1 MTTKRLLAFLLL
13 LPLLLLSVGVA
24 RADTIHI
31 VQPGDTLYEIA
42 QLYGVSME
50 EIAAANNLANIRA
63 VMLGYPLIIPGVAG
77 PLGAPTP
84 TPAAQ
89 TPRPARTYSVPST
102 AVAANGGVIHT
113 VAPGDTLFSISMTY
127 NILMSIIME
136 ANDLDNPR
144 VVAVGRKLF
153 VPGATLA
160 GRAGSAAATAT
171 AAASSGTPVAAAPAA
186 PGANLFKNG
195 DFEGDWYFYLYN
207 ELQVPTGWQLATD
220 EGPNTLDPGSGGL
233 FNRPEVRV
241 VGTNQLP
248 PNEWDWFVR
257 DGVKAVKVFKGGA
270 PTAFSMFQDVYL
282 QPGRYRMTLNFFPDL
297 VADYNQGGE
306 RSWNTDPLAGEIS
319 IIHNDGGTNWSGVTA
334 GQQNSRVYEF
344 TVSQAGAHRLGAAFR
359 NRFETANN
367 GWFLDDWRLERIG

>member
-1 MTTKRLLAFLLL
+1 MITKRFLAPLLL

-24 RADTIHI
+24 RADTIHV
-31 VQPGDTLYEIA
+31 VQPGDTLYTIA
-42 QLYGVSME
+42 QKYGVSME
-50 EIAAANNLANIRA
+50 EIADANNLANIRA
-63 VMLGYPLIIPGVAG
+63 VMLGFPLVIPGVDG

-84 TPAAQ
+84 TPAPS
-89 TPRPARTYSVPST
+89 TPRPARTYSVPAS
-102 AVAANGGVIHT
+102 AVATNGGVIHT

-127 NILMSIIME
+127 NIYMANIIE
-136 ANDLDNPR
+136 ANDIANPR
-144 VVAVGRKLF
+144 VLQLGSKVF
-153 VPGATLA
+153 IPGATLA
-160 GRAGSAAATAT
+160 GRAGSAAATPGPAAAATPAAGAAT
-171 AAASSGTPVAAAPAA
+171 ATGS
-186 PGANLFKNG
+186 NLFKNG

-220 EGPNTLDPGSGGL
+220 EGPNTLNPGSGGL

-257 DGVKAVKVFKGGA
+257 NGTKAVKVFKGGA

-282 QPGRYRMTLNFFPDL
+282 QPGRYRMTLNFFPDI

-319 IIHNDGGTNWSGVTA
+319 IIHNNGGTSWSSVTA
-334 GQQNSRVYEF
+334 GQKNSRVYEF
-344 TVSQAGAHRLGAAFR
+344 TVGQAGAHRLGAAFR

>member
-127 NILMSIIME
+127 NIAMSAIVE
-136 ANDLDNPR
+136 ANDNLSNPR
-144 VVAVGRKLF
+144 LVSLGAKLF
-153 VPGATLA
+153 IPGATLA
-160 GRAGSAAATAT
+160 GRTGGEVSATT
-171 AAASSGTPVAAAPAA
+171 PVGPSVTPVAPVT
-186 PGANLFKNG
+186 PGVGANPVSYTHLT
-195 DFEGDWYFYLYN
+195 L
-207 ELQVPTGWQLATD
+207 PT
-220 EGPNTLDPGSGGL
+220 
-233 FNRPEVRV
+233 NREV
-241 VGTNQLP
+241 
-248 PNEWDWFVR
+248 
-257 DGVKAVKVFKGGA
+257 
-270 PTAFSMFQDVYL
+270 
-282 QPGRYRMTLNFFPDL
+282 
-297 VADYNQGGE
+297 
-306 RSWNTDPLAGEIS
+306 
-319 IIHNDGGTNWSGVTA
+319 
-334 GQQNSRVYEF
+334 
-344 TVSQAGAHRLGAAFR
+344 
-359 NRFETANN
+359 
-367 GWFLDDWRLERIG
+367 

>member
-1 MTTKRLLAFLLL
+1 MSTKRLLVT
-13 LPLLLLSVGVA
+13 LLLLSLLLLSIGVA
-24 RADTIHI
+24 RADTIHV

-63 VMLGYPLIIPGVAG
+63 VMLGYPLIIPGVDG
-77 PLGAPTP
+77 PLGAEPT
-84 TPAAQ
+84 T
-89 TPRPARTYSVPST
+89 TPRPLTTPRPYVVPTS
-102 AVAANGGVIHT
+102 AVAVPGGVQHT
-113 VAPGDTLFSISMTY
+113 VEAGDTLFRISMIY
-127 NILMSIIME
+127 NVAMTTIAE
-136 ANDLDNPR
+136 ANDLSDGR
-144 VVAVGRKLF
+144 TVRLGRKLF
-153 VPGATLA
+153 IPGATLG
-160 GRAGSAAATAT
+160 GRAGTATATPRPVAGAT
-171 AAASSGTPVAAAPAA
+171 AAAGAVAAT
-186 PGANLFKNG
+186 GGNLFKNG

-220 EGPNTLDPGSGGL
+220 EGPNTLTPGSGGL

-248 PNEWDWFVR
+248 PNEWDWFVLN
-257 DGVKAVKVFKGGA
+257 GTKAVKVFKGGA

-297 VADYNQGGE
+297 VADYNQGGQ
-306 RSWNTDPLAGEIS
+306 RSWVTDPLAGEVS
-319 IIHNDGGTNWSGVTA
+319 IIHNNSGSSNWSTVTA
-334 GQQNSRVYEF
+334 GQQNNRVYEF
-344 TVSQAGAHRLGAAFR
+344 TVTQAGAHRLGAAFR

>member
-1 MTTKRLLAFLLL
+1 MTTKRFLALVLI
-13 LPLLLLSVGVA
+13 LPLLLVGVGVA

-31 VQPGDTLYEIA
+31 VQPGDTLYEIS

-63 VMLGYPLIIPGVAG
+63 VMLGYPLLIPGVDG
-77 PLGAPTP
+77 PLGAPTA
-84 TPAAQ
+84 TPGPQ
-89 TPRPARTYSVPST
+89 TPRPARTYAVPDT
-102 AVAANGGVIHT
+102 AVAAPGGVIHT
-113 VAPGDTLFSISMTY
+113 VATGDSLFSISMTY
-127 NILMSIIME
+127 NILMSAIQE
-136 ANDLDNPR
+136 ANNLDNPR
-144 VVAVGRKLF
+144 LVAVGQKLF
-153 VPGATLA
+153 IPGATLA
-160 GRAGSAAATAT
+160 GRAGTTTAVTTPAAP
-171 AAASSGTPVAAAPAA
+171 AAVAAAPAA

-195 DFEGDWYFYLYN
+195 NFEGDWYFYLYN

-248 PNEWDWFVR
+248 PNEWDWFVL
-257 DGVKAVKVFKGGA
+257 DGTKAVKVFKGGA
-270 PTAFSMFQDVYL
+270 PTAFSLFQDVYL
-282 QPGRYRMTLNFFPDL
+282 QPGRYRMTLNFFPDI

-319 IIHNDGGTNWSGVTA
+319 IIHNNGGTNWSAVTA
-334 GQQNSRVYEF
+334 GQKNSRVYEF
-344 TVSQAGAHRLGAAFR
+344 TVTTAGAQRLGAAFR

-367 GWFLDDWRLERIG
+367 GWFLDNWRLERIG